1 MPRADERPLILVTND
16 DGIGSTAL
24 DLLVEHLE
32 TLGEVIV
39 VAPDREQSAVGHGI
53 SLTRPLRI
61 KTLEK
66 GRRYAVSGTPADS
79 VLLGIFSICPR
90 RPALV
95 VSGINFGL
103 NLGTDVFYS
112 GTVAGA
118 LEGTIH
124 NLPAMAISQEIP
136 DDRSQLTA
144 LIDRTATFGAL
155 VAEMILTH
163 GVPEG
168 TTLNINAPATH
179 THRFC
184 WTRLG
189 RRVYREQVLR
199 REDLRG
205 RSYYWIGGA
214 AVKHQSDP
222 GTDSHAV
229 ESDMISITLLSIDMT
244 ADLPS
249 CYDEWKAEGFQQARI
264 SHGVA
269 P

>member
-1 MPRADERPLILVTND
+1 MPQENERPLILVTND
-16 DGIGSTAL
+16 DGIGSSAL
-24 DLLVEHLE
+24 DLLVKHLE

-53 SLTRPLRI
+53 SLSRPLRI

-66 GRRYAVSGTPADS
+66 GHRYAVSGTPADA
-79 VLLGIFSICPR
+79 VLLGLFSICPR
-90 RPALV
+90 QPTLV
-95 VSGINFGL
+95 ISGINFGL
-103 NLGTDVFYS
+103 NLGTDVLYS

-124 NLPAMAISQEIP
+124 HLSAMAISQEIP
-136 DDRSQLTA
+136 DDRSQLSA
-144 LIDRTATFGAL
+144 LLDRTATFGTLMAK
-155 VAEMILTH
+155 MIIAH
-163 GVPEG
+163 GVPKG
-168 TTLNINAPATH
+168 TALNINAPATQ

-205 RSYYWIGGA
+205 RSYYWVGGA
-214 AVKHQSDP
+214 VVKHQSEP

-229 ESDMISITLLSIDMT
+229 ESDMISMTPLSIDMT

-249 CYDEWKAEGFQQARI
+249 CYDEWKVEGFQRARI
-264 SHGVA
+264 SHSVT